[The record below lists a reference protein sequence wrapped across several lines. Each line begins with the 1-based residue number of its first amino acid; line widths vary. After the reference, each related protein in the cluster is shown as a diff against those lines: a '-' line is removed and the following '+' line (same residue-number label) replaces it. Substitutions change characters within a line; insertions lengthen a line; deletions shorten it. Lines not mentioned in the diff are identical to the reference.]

1 MKKKLTLMEKVAMIW
16 TFPIT
21 LVVSAGISVVVV
33 FTYLLVQLLNISG
46 TLGACIYLFD
56 KMKLMIIDRR
66 LRKLVK
72 EDEKKHKFDEL

>member
-1 MKKKLTLMEKVAMIW
+1 MEKVAMTW
-16 TFPIT
+16 TFPLI
-21 LVVSAGISVVVV
+21 LFVSAGISVIVV
-33 FTYLLVQLLNISG
+33 FFYFLVQLLNLSG
-46 TLGACIYLFD
+46 TFGACIYLFD